1 MNLCSGTLLC
11 AGVMFTDQVNLCS
24 GTLLCPGVMLSQM
37 KQFWLGPQYRKEGV
51 AGNDVSRSNIPD
63 IRVAFRYET
72 FLEELST
79 LFHTAK
85 DLSTHR

>member
-1 MNLCSGTLLC
+1 MKLFDAESTVTLSIISR
-11 AGVMFTDQVNLCS
+11 FTFCVTFL
-24 GTLLCPGVMLSQM
+24 QM
-37 KQFWLGPQYRKEGV
+37 KQFWLGQNYLKEGV
-51 AGNDVSRSNIPD
+51 AGNDMSQTNIPD

-85 DLSTHR
+85 I

>member
-1 MNLCSGTLLC
+1 
-11 AGVMFTDQVNLCS
+11 
-24 GTLLCPGVMLSQM
+24 M
-37 KQFWLGPQYRKEGV
+37 KQFWLGQNYLKEGV
-51 AGNDVSRSNIPD
+51 AGNDMSQTNIPD

-85 DLSTHR
+85 I

>member
-1 MNLCSGTLLC
+1 MSFNMKGSLTKWICVVVRCCVL
-11 AGVMFTDQVNLCS
+11 V
-24 GTLLCPGVMLSQM
+24 LSQM